1 MNEGNAIP
9 VRSMKTPPFLVGAAV
24 LVWGWFT
31 GYVVISLLMAAVLEG
46 SRLLR
51 ARWDLSND
59 DFRRIWVFCTLLFLA
74 AAVYAF
80 TANEGVA
87 DFRGLF
93 QNPNFFTQRNAGT
106 ASART
111 LATLIRWTPMIFFL
125 FMAAQAFSS
134 RDGIPLETISLIL
147 AWRWKRARKLGQKV
161 PPSRS
166 VDISYP
172 YLAICLF
179 AASIHSA
186 RDTSFFWALC
196 ALLTWALWS
205 HRSKRFGPIP
215 WAGAL
220 LVAIALGHAGQGS
233 VNRLQRYLEGF
244 DPRWLSAF
252 GRRGFDPSQSRTSLG
267 QIGRVKA
274 SGNIVIR
281 LEPGE
286 NQAPPPLLR
295 GASYRGYK
303 AQNWD
308 AGSSRN
314 DFEGIHSE
322 TNQTTWLLLPQK
334 TNRATVHMACY
345 LPNVKGSHTGL
356 LPLPEGSGRLDNLP
370 AYILKKNSAGAVLA
384 EGPGLVLFDARYGP
398 GDTIDSPPSDEDL
411 AVSPKEEPALEEV
424 VDALQLQ
431 GKGRAEV
438 LASLNHFFFA
448 NFSYSLWQEPD
459 PRVHNTETP
468 LSLFLRH
475 THKGHC
481 EYFATATV
489 LLLRKLNIPARYA
502 VGYAVHEAGG
512 GRKFVVRERDAHAW
526 CLVWN
531 DETKL
536 WQDFD
541 TTPATWV
548 EEEAKRGSAFQWL
561 SDAWSRL
568 WFEISRIRWG
578 QTNLRQY
585 LLWALAPILALL
597 LYQILFRSR
606 RQRRRL
612 ERAPAKDIAWP
623 GLDSEFYQLEQK
635 ISERGVARQPFEP
648 PASWLRR
655 AVSDPALATAREPL
669 QQVLRLH
676 YRYRFD
682 PQGLSSAERETLR
695 RQARA
700 CLETLTLSPAENR
713 R

>member
-1 MNEGNAIP
+1 
-9 VRSMKTPPFLVGAAV
+9 
-24 LVWGWFT
+24 
-31 GYVVISLLMAAVLEG
+31 
-46 SRLLR
+46 
-51 ARWDLSND
+51 
-59 DFRRIWVFCTLLFLA
+59 
-74 AAVYAF
+74 
-80 TANEGVA
+80 
-87 DFRGLF
+87 
-93 QNPNFFTQRNAGT
+93 
-106 ASART
+106 
-111 LATLIRWTPMIFFL
+111 
-125 FMAAQAFSS
+125 
-134 RDGIPLETISLIL
+134 
-147 AWRWKRARKLGQKV
+147 
-161 PPSRS
+161 
-166 VDISYP
+166 
-172 YLAICLF
+172 
-179 AASIHSA
+179 
-186 RDTSFFWALC
+186 
-196 ALLTWALWS
+196 
-205 HRSKRFGPIP
+205 
-215 WAGAL
+215 
-220 LVAIALGHAGQGS
+220 
-233 VNRLQRYLEGF
+233 
-244 DPRWLSAF
+244 
-252 GRRGFDPSQSRTSLG
+252 
-267 QIGRVKA
+267 
-274 SGNIVIR
+274 
-281 LEPGE
+281 
-286 NQAPPPLLR
+286 
-295 GASYRGYK
+295 
-303 AQNWD
+303 
-308 AGSSRN
+308 
-314 DFEGIHSE
+314 
-322 TNQTTWLLLPQK
+322 
-334 TNRATVHMACY
+334 
-345 LPNVKGSHTGL
+345 
-356 LPLPEGSGRLDNLP
+356 
-370 AYILKKNSAGAVLA
+370 
-384 EGPGLVLFDARYGP
+384 
-398 GDTIDSPPSDEDL
+398 
-411 AVSPKEEPALEEV
+411 
-424 VDALQLQ
+424 
-431 GKGRAEV
+431 
-438 LASLNHFFFA
+438 
-448 NFSYSLWQEPD
+448 
-459 PRVHNTETP
+459 

-502 VGYAVHEAGG
+502 VGYAVHEGSG